1 MEVAPI
7 HRVNNAG
14 QSGGF
19 PVFLVRAELGLD
31 LPPVVA
37 RKSHLN
43 DFYMFRRSEAQ
54 FQRLRS

>member
-1 MEVAPI
+1 L
-7 HRVNNAG
+7 
-14 QSGGF
+14 
-19 PVFLVRAELGLD
+19 FLVRAELGLG
-31 LPPVVA
+31 LPPIVA